1 MPKKRNYS
9 AARTQNLKVAR
20 EEKARKRQR
29 STEPNSDENE
39 ETTSDDEMVSVLEI
53 PDLISEHHFR

>member
-9 AARTQNLKVAR
+9 IARAQNLKVAR

-29 STEPNSDENE
+29 STEPNSEEDEDMS
-39 ETTSDDEMVSVLEI
+39 SDDEMVSLQ
-53 PDLISEHHFR
+53 SH